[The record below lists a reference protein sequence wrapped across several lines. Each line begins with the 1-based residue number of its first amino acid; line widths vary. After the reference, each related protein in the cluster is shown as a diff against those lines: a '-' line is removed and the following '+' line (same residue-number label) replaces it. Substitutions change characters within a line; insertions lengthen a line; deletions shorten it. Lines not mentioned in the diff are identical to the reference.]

1 MESLNEVLNGNGEI
15 TDRIQKA
22 ILDLPARAIPTF
34 SKQIADMIDRAQRT
48 SFEYGQPVQ
57 SAINSVKAKL
67 LFASQSLTPVVI
79 L

>member
-34 SKQIADMIDRAQRT
+34 SKQIADMINGAQRT

-67 LFASQSLTPVVI
+67 LFASQSLTPVMI